1 MKNKPNIIGISGKS
15 GSGKNLIASIIQH
28 LIWHK
33 QVENK
38 EKALGSYSI
47 NDFIANKTMAYAM
60 SGWEQKAFATKV
72 KEILCLLTGC
82 TMKDLENEKFK
93 SSYMSKEWDNKVD
106 LKGNTYDR
114 ITYRQG
120 LQLIGTDLF
129 RDKFHKNTWINALFA
144 DYRTDFK
151 AKTVEEWGKDLQSNW
166 IISDTRFLNEV
177 KAIKDRGGIIIRV
190 NRIVC
195 PNCGESE
202 NLHWPHVG
210 TNPDYLCNE
219 CGKFWQL
226 DSHDSETALDDYKDF
241 DFVIDNSNSI
251 EELIEK
257 VKEIL
262 IKEQLL

>member
-1 MKNKPNIIGISGKS
+1 MKNKPNIIGISGKKQ
-15 GSGKNLIASIIQH
+15 SGKNLIAEIIQF
-28 LIWHK
+28 LISIK
-33 QVENK
+33 ENK
-38 EKALGSYSI
+38 ASI
-47 NDFIANKTMAYAM
+47 N
-60 SGWEQKAFATKV
+60 KAFEEFLIYGKSEHEILDSSWEIKTFAGKV

-82 TMKDLENEKFK
+82 TMEDLEDEKFK
-93 SSYMSKEWDNKVD
+93 RKHLPAQWLDYIKI
-106 LKGNTYDR
+106 NTTIR
-114 ITYRQG
+114 G
-120 LQLIGTDLF
+120 ALQTIGTDLF
-129 RDKFHKNTWINALFA
+129 RDKFHPNTWVNALFV

-257 VKEIL
+257 VKEDV
-262 IKEQLL
+262 